1 MFLSCGGVPGCRA
14 VVGQGCGDV
23 LKSGVLHECGNLQV
37 IGSSIAVFY

>member
-23 LKSGVLHECGNLQV
+23 LESGGV
-37 IGSSIAVFY
+37 A